1 MDRAI
6 TRRDFLGGVGIGL
19 TGSLLY
25 PWAEAGAAPYYPPAA
40 TGMRGSHDGSFEV
53 AHALTRGQ
61 RWSAPDESG
70 EDYALV
76 VVGAGISGLSAA
88 YLYRQQAGP
97 DTRIL
102 IVDNHDDFG
111 GHAKRNEFRH
121 HGRLLLSNGGT
132 VYIEDL
138 GAYTGSAQSMLREL
152 GIEIERFE
160 EFVDREVYDSRG
172 LRRGVFFDKE
182 TFGRDHLAIGE
193 GDLPW
198 EVFLAG
204 APLSEAVRRD
214 IVRLQTERVD
224 YLKGRTLAE
233 KKALLQTMS
242 YAEYL
247 VNVAGADPGVV
258 PYFQSRLGYW
268 AIGVDG
274 LPASVALETAAS
286 GNWDAGYPG
295 FSGLGFEA
303 AKGVAKPQYFR
314 FPDGNASIA
323 RLLVRALVPGVAPG
337 KTMEEVVAAH
347 FDYGKLDL
355 AGAPVR
361 IRLNSTAVR
370 VRHLGEPETARGVE
384 VTYVENGNARKARA
398 DRCILA
404 CYNAM
409 IPHLCP
415 EIPQAQR
422 EALAR
427 AIKAPLVYS
436 RVLLRDWQSFARL
449 GLRGTSCPG
458 SYHNLAALSDPL
470 SIGEYRCPRSPEE
483 PMVLELVRVPLS
495 PGLSA
500 AAQFKAGRH
509 DLLSTSFEEFERR
522 IRDQLARIL
531 DAGGFDPAR
540 DIEAITVNRWPHGY
554 AYGYDPVHDRVAF
567 LPDEWPKETRP
578 WEKGRARFGRISIA
592 NSDAASN
599 AMTEAAIDQGHRA
612 AREALE
618 PIQ

>member
-1 MDRAI
+1 M
-6 TRRDFLGGVGIGL
+6 
-19 TGSLLY
+19 
-25 PWAEAGAAPYYPPAA
+25 
-40 TGMRGSHDGSFEV
+40 
-53 AHALTRGQ
+53 
-61 RWSAPDESG
+61 
-70 EDYALV
+70 ED
-76 VVGAGISGLSAA
+76 
-88 YLYRQQAGP
+88 
-97 DTRIL
+97 
-102 IVDNHDDFG
+102 
-111 GHAKRNEFRH
+111 
-121 HGRLLLSNGGT
+121 
-132 VYIEDL
+132 
-138 GAYTGSAQSMLREL
+138 
-152 GIEIERFE
+152 
-160 EFVDREVYDSRG
+160 
-172 LRRGVFFDKE
+172 
-182 TFGRDHLAIGE
+182 
-193 GDLPW
+193 
-198 EVFLAG
+198 
-204 APLSEAVRRD
+204 
-214 IVRLQTERVD
+214 
-224 YLKGRTLAE
+224 
-233 KKALLQTMS
+233 
-242 YAEYL
+242 
-247 VNVAGADPGVV
+247 
-258 PYFQSRLGYW
+258 
-268 AIGVDG
+268 
-274 LPASVALETAAS
+274 
-286 GNWDAGYPG
+286 
-295 FSGLGFEA
+295 
-303 AKGVAKPQYFR
+303 
-314 FPDGNASIA
+314 
-323 RLLVRALVPGVAPG
+323 
-337 KTMEEVVAAH
+337 VVAAH

-422 EALAR
+422 QALAR

-458 SYHNLAALSDPL
+458 SYHNLVTLSDPL

-483 PMVLELVRVPLS
+483 PMVLELVRVPLR

-531 DAGGFDPAR
+531 DASGFDPAR